1 MSESERRSDGEVED
15 PWDEMRKREIER
27 EVCLSKAGL
36 SHHQRARTG
45 QSAVD

>member
-27 EVCLSKAGL
+27 GL
-36 SHHQRARTG
+36 LVKSWTE
-45 QSAVD
+45 SSSES